1 MTNYYDIL
9 EINQNA
15 SQKEIKTAWKR
26 LAKKFHPDKAGNTK
40 HMQDINEAYET
51 LSDINKRKKYDDL
64 CKPKINNSIFNTSI
78 FETIKNTKK
87 VNFNNLFIRDD
98 ITNKGNVI
106 ILHKNINEIID
117 NHLTFNID
125 IYKKCSKC
133 NGTGII
139 DIYKCCNICNG
150 TGTLKTKQEFNI
162 QINNEKINDITLK
175 NVGNYKKNG
184 KEGDIIIYFD
194 KKNET
199 INVNIL
205 ANIYDMYFGNN
216 IKITIQDKHFN
227 VKLQRRTQSGTM
239 LRIKKAGK
247 NKEDVIITIMAYV
260 PQHLKVKGYD
270 IMNDIMTNNLFFEE

>member
-87 VNFNNLFIRDD
+87 VNFNNLFIKDD

>member
-51 LSDINKRKKYDDL
+51 LSNINKKEKYDDL

-87 VNFNNLFIRDD
+87 VNFNNLFIKDD

>member
-51 LSDINKRKKYDDL
+51 LSNINKREKYDDL

-87 VNFNNLFIRDD
+87 VNFNNLFIKDD

-106 ILHKNINEIID
+106 TLHKNINEIID

-199 INVNIL
+199 ININIL

>member
-1 MTNYYDIL
+1 MANYYDIL
-9 EINQNA
+9 EINQDA

-51 LSDINKRKKYDDL
+51 LSNINKREKYDDL

-87 VNFNNLFIRDD
+87 VNFNNLFIKDD

-106 ILHKNINEIID
+106 TLHKNINEIID

-162 QINNEKINDITLK
+162 QINNEKINNITLK

-199 INVNIL
+199 ININIL

-270 IMNDIMTNNLFFEE
+270 VMNDIMTNNLFFEE